1 MARARRPARAT
12 SNEKKERPA
21 PLPPETRTVGQLVA
35 ESIRFFGDHFFSLL
49 PIGLVVAVA
58 NQIALDTSRI
68 VSALVLLAFSPLF
81 TLAYAYAS
89 MRVTGS
95 TPSRRGWGVA
105 LLAGTLAFGPA
116 ALTLTWFTLVSVL
129 WLALVGLVVPVAIAE
144 EPGFVASFERA
155 YRLGRADFVHA
166 AGGIA
171 ALVLLF
177 VLVRLALALL
187 LESQAE
193 NTVRVAIF
201 LADLALSP
209 MVFIGSAIVYVDQ
222 AARLAV
228 KRGAAL

>member
-1 MARARRPARAT
+1 MARARRPGSAPA
-12 SNEKKERPA
+12 SKELPA

-35 ESIRFFGDHFFSLL
+35 ESIRFFGEHFIPLL
-49 PIGLVVAVA
+49 PIGLVVAAA
-58 NQIALDTSRI
+58 NQVALDTPRR

-81 TLAYAYAS
+81 TLAYAYAA

-95 TPSRRGWGVA
+95 SLSRRAWTVA
-105 LLAGTLAFGPA
+105 LLAGTLVFVPA
-116 ALTLTWFTLVSVL
+116 ALTLTWFTIVAVL
-129 WLALVGLVVPVAIAE
+129 WLALVGFVVPVAIAE
-144 EPGFVASFERA
+144 ESGFAASFERA
-155 YRLGRADFVHA
+155 YRLGRADYVHA

-171 ALVLLF
+171 ALVVLF

-209 MVFIGSAIVYVDQ
+209 MVFVGSAIVYVDQ

-228 KRGAAL
+228 KRAEAL